1 MRRKEK
7 FFGTPLAV
15 ARGASGW
22 HAEEPALQFSCLRWW
37 GLGRA
42 GQWRNT
48 IWLCS
53 LSSQLLQLCGHE
65 GCQDVFLALSNHE
78 TPHITPFP
86 VRKAPEQLRSS
97 GCALKLSWLHGD
109 LISKSYLKKMFHMVC
124 WTEALVISTRKGR
137 KHKSEVHLKIRTPT
151 VPTCRVEN

>member
-65 GCQDVFLALSNHE
+65 GCQDVFLALTNHE

-97 GCALKLSWLHGD
+97 GCALKPSWLHGD
-109 LISKSYLKKMFHMVC
+109 LISKSYLKKSYSWFAEQRPSWSSPEKGESTSQKC
-124 WTEALVISTRKGR
+124 IS
-137 KHKSEVHLKIRTPT
+137 KSGHQQCQT
-151 VPTCRVEN
+151 VG